1 MNLAEF
7 IIQIE
12 SFNANVNIPLLRK
25 AYEFSDRA
33 HRGQFRESG
42 DPYIEHCLNVAF
54 ILAEQH
60 LDSATI
66 TAGMI
71 HDVIEETEI
80 SFEQIKDEFGEEIAD
95 LVDGVTKIGEME
107 LKSTEEQ
114 QVEYYRK
121 MLLSM
126 AKDIRVILIK
136 LADRLHNMRTLVHL
150 EKERQEKISKETLE
164 IYAPLSHRFGM
175 AKIKAELEDLSLEY
189 LDPEAHQRL
198 ERLLSE
204 REKQRGKYIQKI
216 TEPLKNELKKMG
228 IKADVLGRAKHLY
241 SIYRKMKLQQKPLE
255 EIFDLIALRVIV
267 DSEIECYQT
276 LGIIHSLWAPIV
288 ERFHDYIA
296 TPKSNMY
303 QSLHTTV
310 IGPERKTVEVQIRT
324 FDMHRTAEYGIAAH
338 WLYKE
343 GKITPDEEDKQMI
356 WLREVLEW
364 QKDLKNPQEF
374 LEYLKIDLFQEDIF
388 VFTPKGE
395 IKHLLKESTPLDFA
409 YAVHSEIGNHC
420 VGAKVNGKL
429 VPLNTVLRN
438 GDEVQILT
446 SLQKTPNRDW
456 LKIVKTSRARSKIR
470 HWLREVEFDQSL
482 KLGKEIFERELKKN
496 HIKPLTEQQLSDL
509 AMSLNFSDSEG
520 LLSTLGEGNISIKQ
534 IISKLLPEDKIK
546 KCVCRRSRDIKR
558 KESKVENIVER
569 AHKRGGI
576 KVGGV
581 KNLMFRFAQCCQP
594 VPGEKIIGFITKGR
608 GISVHRYDC
617 ANALTMLA
625 QEDRKLE
632 VEWDVDKDQ
641 SFPVK
646 LEVLVEDRKNILHEL
661 TKAIADSETNIRGVE
676 IKGEGAF
683 SYGILAI
690 EVKNIRHLNKTIK
703 KIKKVKGVISVERA
717 KEVELFE

>member
-12 SFNANVNIPLLRK
+12 SKNANIDIPLLRR

-42 DPYIEHCLNVAF
+42 DPYIQHCLNVAF

-71 HDVIEETEI
+71 HDVVEETDITLQQIEE
-80 SFEQIKDEFGEEIAD
+80 EFGEEIAL

-136 LADRLHNMRTLVHL
+136 LADRLHNMRTLDPL
-150 EKERQEKISKETLE
+150 TKNRREKIAQETFE
-164 IYAPLSHRFGM
+164 IYAPLAHRFGM
-175 AKIKAELEDLSLEY
+175 AKIKAELEDLSLKY
-189 LDPEAHQRL
+189 LDPQAYLGL
-198 ERLLSE
+198 EKLL
-204 REKQRGKYIQKI
+204 REKEKERDKYTQKI
-216 TEPLKNELKKMG
+216 AEPLKKELKKAG
-228 IKADVLGRAKHLY
+228 IKVMISGRAKHLY
-241 SIYRKMKLQQKPLE
+241 SIYRKMKQKQKPLE
-255 EIFDLIALRVIV
+255 EIFDLVALRVIV
-267 DSEIECYQT
+267 DTELECYQT

-288 ERFHDYIA
+288 KRFRDYIA

-310 IGPERKTVEVQIRT
+310 IGPDGNPIEIQIRT
-324 FDMHRTAEYGIAAH
+324 HSMHRTAEHGIAAH

-395 IKHLLKESTPLDFA
+395 IKHLPRGSTPLDFA
-409 YAVHSEIGNHC
+409 YAVHSEVGNHC
-420 VGAKVNGKL
+420 VGARVNGRL
-429 VPLNTVLRN
+429 VPLETGLRS

-446 SLQKTPNRDW
+446 SPQKTPNRDW

-470 HWLREVEFDQSL
+470 QWLRQIEFEQSL
-482 KLGKEIFERELKKN
+482 KLGKEIFDRELKKN
-496 HIKPLTEQQLSDL
+496 HLKPLSEHQLTDL

-520 LLSTLGEGNISIKQ
+520 LLSALGEGNVSIKQ
-534 IISKLLPEDKIK
+534 VISKLLPEDKT
-546 KCVCRRSRDIKR
+546 
-558 KESKVENIVER
+558 KEKEQKAERMVER
-569 AHKRGGI
+569 LRKKSGI
-576 KVGGV
+576 KVGRV
-581 KNLMFRFAQCCQP
+581 KNLMFRFAGCCQP
-594 VPGEKIIGFITKGR
+594 VPGEKIVGFVTRGR
-608 GISVHRYDC
+608 GISVHRSNC
-617 ANALTMLA
+617 LNALAMLA
-625 QEDRKLE
+625 DEERKVD
-632 VEWDVDKDQ
+632 VEWDVERDK

-646 LEVLVEDRKNILHEL
+646 LEVLIEDRKNILPEI
-661 TKAIADSETNIRGVE
+661 TKVIADSDTNIRVAE
-676 IKGEGAF
+676 IREEGAF
-683 SYGILAI
+683 SYGTFAI
-690 EVKNIRHLNKTIK
+690 EVRNIRHLNRTLK
-703 KIKKVKGVISVERA
+703 KIKRLKGVISVDRA
-717 KEVELFE
+717 KGVELFE

>member
-54 ILAEQH
+54 ILAGQH

-71 HDVIEETEI
+71 HDVVEETEI
-80 SFEQIKDEFGEEIAD
+80 SLEQIKDEFGEEIAD

-164 IYAPLSHRFGM
+164 IYAPLAHRFGM
-175 AKIKAELEDLSLEY
+175 AKIKAELENLSLEY

-267 DSEIECYQT
+267 DTEIECYQT

-470 HWLREVEFDQSL
+470 HWLREIEFDQSL

-558 KESKVENIVER
+558 KESKVEKIVER

-703 KIKKVKGVISVERA
+703 KIKKVKEVISVERA

>member
-1 MNLAEF
+1 
-7 IIQIE
+7 
-12 SFNANVNIPLLRK
+12 
-25 AYEFSDRA
+25 
-33 HRGQFRESG
+33 
-42 DPYIEHCLNVAF
+42 
-54 ILAEQH
+54 
-60 LDSATI
+60 
-66 TAGMI
+66 
-71 HDVIEETEI
+71 
-80 SFEQIKDEFGEEIAD
+80 
-95 LVDGVTKIGEME
+95 
-107 LKSTEEQ
+107 
-114 QVEYYRK
+114 
-121 MLLSM
+121 
-126 AKDIRVILIK
+126 
-136 LADRLHNMRTLVHL
+136 
-150 EKERQEKISKETLE
+150 
-164 IYAPLSHRFGM
+164 
-175 AKIKAELEDLSLEY
+175 
-189 LDPEAHQRL
+189 
-198 ERLLSE
+198 
-204 REKQRGKYIQKI
+204 
-216 TEPLKNELKKMG
+216 
-228 IKADVLGRAKHLY
+228 
-241 SIYRKMKLQQKPLE
+241 
-255 EIFDLIALRVIV
+255 
-267 DSEIECYQT
+267 
-276 LGIIHSLWAPIV
+276 
-288 ERFHDYIA
+288 
-296 TPKSNMY
+296 MY

-446 SLQKTPNRDW
+446 SPQKTPNRDW